1 MKNVRNDFL
10 PADRKI
16 ATRDCRLCTKRRIK
30 CDRTIPQ
37 CRKCTIR
44 GLGCPGFD
52 AVQLN
57 WNHAMARRGNQSL
70 TRPGLS
76 PKDRETEGYIIKH
89 GTSILHTF
97 VVEAS
102 PPIPHPLTD
111 DGLGRRQS
119 STVLGERLINHFS
132 RHVVSIFSWI
142 DSHKNPWRKIV
153 LPLAQGSISVRLSI
167 LNLAAAHLAAT
178 STGTIALRMKQVNF
192 SLRDIALRSLNQEIQ
207 RQLDCHAAKPPDQLC
222 LTRILIAAITLCH
235 AELVTRDSTDW
246 TTHLHACRAI
256 VSRYGVCARNET
268 LDPMTQF
275 AIKEIRD
282 VEVFNNVFSFSGSS
296 KVATTA
302 IEFQPWTFTDLIN
315 DITAME
321 RHHYGYL
328 IEGRQRPDVNF
339 NIWQAKLEQASTQM
353 SLSDITCL
361 LSQGKT
367 TREGFEA
374 LIDTHYYA
382 TLIYLHQ
389 AFASPTAMMK
399 TVSST
404 VPILLDRIQKV
415 VMASGDAFSQDLF
428 FPLFI
433 AGTECWGDEDKQRI
447 VEQIL
452 LKLLVTTGLWCN
464 HRALDFLRAF
474 WSSSE
479 HHGTGKWIQYGR
491 DSKQQLGHLLVF

>member
-1 MKNVRNDFL
+1 
-10 PADRKI
+10 
-16 ATRDCRLCTKRRIK
+16 
-30 CDRTIPQ
+30 
-37 CRKCTIR
+37 
-44 GLGCPGFD
+44 
-52 AVQLN
+52 
-57 WNHAMARRGNQSL
+57 MARRGMPNQVPPRRGSSH
-70 TRPGLS
+70 PQ
-76 PKDRETEGYIIKH
+76 DRETESCIDRH
-89 GTSILHTF
+89 SAPILTTF
-97 VVEAS
+97 VEEIY
-102 PPIPHPLTD
+102 PPVPHPLAD
-111 DGLGRRQS
+111 DGLSRRQS

-178 STGTIALRMKQVNF
+178 STGTIALRMKQVNY

-207 RQLDCHAAKPPDQLC
+207 RQLDCHAVKPPDQLC

-246 TTHLHACRAI
+246 TLHLHACRAI

-282 VEVFNNVFSFSGSS
+282 VEVFNNVFSFSSSS

-315 DITAME
+315 DITALE

-328 IEGRQRPDVNF
+328 SEGRQPPDVDF

-353 SLSDITCL
+353 SMSDITCL
-361 LSQGKT
+361 LEQGKT
-367 TREGFEA
+367 TRDCFEA

-389 AFASPTAMMK
+389 AFASPNTLMQ

-415 VMASGDAFSQDLF
+415 ALASGDAFSQDLF

-433 AGTECWGDEDKQRI
+433 AGTECWGDGDKQGMI
-447 VEQIL
+447 EQIL

-464 HRALDFLRAF
+464 HRALDFLRGF
-474 WSSSE
+474 WSSSK
-479 HHGTGKWIQYGR
+479 HHGTGKWIQYAR
-491 DSKQQLGHLLVF
+491 ECRQQLGHFLVF